1 MYQYRTLKN
10 GIRVVAEKIDYL
22 KSISIGVWI
31 GNGSRY
37 ENESENGISH
47 FIEHMLFKGTQTRDA
62 AQIAHEIDSVGG
74 QIDAFTSR
82 EYTCFCTKTLDA
94 HAQIALD
101 ILSDM
106 LYNPRLA
113 YDDMLLEKQVIK
125 EEIRMYEDSP
135 EDLVYDLASYAVW
148 GNTPMGRTIL
158 GTYESLDKINPN
170 IMREYMNN
178 HYTSA
183 NTIISVSGNFDEN
196 FFELLEQYFGTRSIK
211 DTPPHLT
218 EAVYQSGK
226 NILKTKDIEQVQL
239 LASFRGIDV
248 MDENVYSLLVFNNIF
263 GSGMSSRLFQN
274 IREQRG
280 LVYSINAGHSA
291 YIGTGVFDISAGMSP
306 ESLSEV
312 AYLISEEINRVKRDK
327 LSDDEICKAK
337 EQLKGNY
344 ILSSESTG
352 ARMQGAGRSL
362 LLGKP
367 IYTHEEVL
375 KKIDTVNS
383 DSVSQIIDRVLDS
396 STLCVSAV
404 GPVENVDNLF
414 NLR

>member
-248 MDENVYSLLVFNNIF
+248 MD
-263 GSGMSSRLFQN
+263 
-274 IREQRG
+274 
-280 LVYSINAGHSA
+280 
-291 YIGTGVFDISAGMSP
+291 
-306 ESLSEV
+306 
-312 AYLISEEINRVKRDK
+312 
-327 LSDDEICKAK
+327 
-337 EQLKGNY
+337 
-344 ILSSESTG
+344 
-352 ARMQGAGRSL
+352 
-362 LLGKP
+362 
-367 IYTHEEVL
+367 
-375 KKIDTVNS
+375 
-383 DSVSQIIDRVLDS
+383 
-396 STLCVSAV
+396 
-404 GPVENVDNLF
+404 
-414 NLR
+414 